1 MKNNF
6 ILTESE
12 KKRILGLHNK
22 YINKPQT
29 WVIKEEFTGTA
40 GDGYN
45 GDVAACKKDLPYN
58 VAVKTRQIKSSSE
71 WKTLRQA
78 WGSDGSM
85 TQNLKMRDEM
95 CDGWRSGDSKESGT
109 KTDDN
114 TYYTAEDRRRDQEKA
129 WEDWGCI
136 TSKTKKEIGQEGSVT
151 YHNEDGEFDLVG
163 GYNENEKAFE
173 NDEIRFVS
181 NDRKTYKFIKSC
193 NDPIVVNL
201 SGTKTDTDQSSAGD
215 ESEVKTNTES
225 DSNVEN
231 VINTKKTEISELIE
245 AIQNDAMYGY
255 SEDED
260 KKEIEDSKTFIET
273 INATNVCSEE
283 NIEYYKKKSELL
295 LIKKEKQKTKTF
307 APEISKKMGEI
318 AGKLQEIIVFCK
330 SQVNESFRKDF
341 YRVF

>member
-95 CDGWRSGDSKESGT
+95 CDGWRSGDSKDSSSEPETS
-109 KTDDN
+109 
-114 TYYTAEDRRRDQEKA
+114 DQVKKA
-129 WEDWGCI
+129 WLDKQAVNYPSFKDKFEIFTKIPNFEKGDISLKDVEDYKRSGYKNIDLLPEPNYLRWTI
-136 TSKTKKEIGQEGSVT
+136 ESDWLANKGQLTQYVENGNIVKLNRSLPIPA
-151 YHNEDGEFDLVG
+151 FDL
-163 GYNENEKAFE
+163 
-173 NDEIRFVS
+173 I
-181 NDRKTYKFIKSC
+181 
-193 NDPIVVNL
+193 
-201 SGTKTDTDQSSAGD
+201 GTWK
-215 ESEVKTNTES
+215 
-225 DSNVEN
+225 
-231 VINTKKTEISELIE
+231 
-245 AIQNDAMYGY
+245 
-255 SEDED
+255 
-260 KKEIEDSKTFIET
+260 
-273 INATNVCSEE
+273 
-283 NIEYYKKKSELL
+283 
-295 LIKKEKQKTKTF
+295 
-307 APEISKKMGEI
+307 
-318 AGKLQEIIVFCK
+318 
-330 SQVNESFRKDF
+330 
-341 YRVF
+341 

>member
-95 CDGWRSGDSKESGT
+95 CDGWRSGDKFPEEESSEPET
-109 KTDDN
+109 S
-114 TYYTAEDRRRDQEKA
+114 DQVKKA
-129 WEDWGCI
+129 WLDKQVLPSI
-136 TSKTKKEIGQEGSVT
+136 TDKKRFEPFTKIPNYAEGDVVERNYGAEVIQDYPNHEILKYIPSGVSLAWHT
-151 YHNEDGEFDLVG
+151 DKNLVS
-163 GYNENEKAFE
+163 YR
-173 NDEIRFVS
+173 D
-181 NDRKTYKFIKSC
+181 
-193 NDPIVVNL
+193 
-201 SGTKTDTDQSSAGD
+201 
-215 ESEVKTNTES
+215 
-225 DSNVEN
+225 
-231 VINTKKTEISELIE
+231 
-245 AIQNDAMYGY
+245 
-255 SEDED
+255 D
-260 KKEIEDSKTFIET
+260 KKEDLKSYLENGNIISKTP
-273 INATNVCSEE
+273 TN
-283 NIEYYKKKSELL
+283 
-295 LIKKEKQKTKTF
+295 IKPKVWKYLGTWK
-307 APEISKKMGEI
+307 
-318 AGKLQEIIVFCK
+318 
-330 SQVNESFRKDF
+330 
-341 YRVF
+341 